1 MNKDILFVTAYKD
14 INRSKWPSI
23 SRSNNEYFQKFKLIT
38 ETIKHTLIVF
48 VEDDIKLQLIQQYNF
63 PSNILFYNLNTTN
76 SFFNNHLL
84 NQIQIIESETYKDKI
99 PSDRKSAPEHNYA
112 EYNLI
117 NHSKINFIREAKD
130 LYPDYS
136 FYSWIDFGF
145 GKTKYH
151 YPTIIENV
159 HLLPRKIIY
168 QLYTPIPE
176 IKISPNDM
184 LKEHR
189 IFFIGSSYI
198 IPNEMINTF
207 ENIYKLKMLE
217 LEKDNIVD
225 DDQNMLYQIYYD
237 YPDMF
242 YLINNSDWFSFY
254 NLLPN
259 KI

>member
-38 ETIKHTLIVF
+38 ESIKHTLIVF
-48 VEDDIKLQLIQQYNF
+48 VEDDIKLELIQQYNF
-63 PSNILFYNLNTTN
+63 PSNILFYNLNTINT
-76 SFFNNHLL
+76 FFNNHLSD
-84 NQIQIIESETYKDKI
+84 QIQIIESDTYKHKI
-99 PSDRKSAPEHNYA
+99 PSDRKGAPEHNYA

-117 NHSKINFIREAKD
+117 NHSKINFIKEAKD

-176 IKISPNDM
+176 IKIAPNDM
-184 LKEHR
+184 LKEDR
-189 IFFIGSSYI
+189 IFFIGSSFI
-198 IPNEMINTF
+198 IPNEMVNTF

-217 LEKDNIVD
+217 LEKEYVVD

-242 YLINNSDWFSFY
+242 YLFTNSEWFLFY
-254 NLLPN
+254 NLLPK

>member
-1 MNKDILFVTAYKD
+1 
-14 INRSKWPSI
+14 
-23 SRSNNEYFQKFKLIT
+23 
-38 ETIKHTLIVF
+38 
-48 VEDDIKLQLIQQYNF
+48 
-63 PSNILFYNLNTTN
+63 
-76 SFFNNHLL
+76 
-84 NQIQIIESETYKDKI
+84 
-99 PSDRKSAPEHNYA
+99 
-112 EYNLI
+112 
-117 NHSKINFIREAKD
+117 
-130 LYPDYS
+130 
-136 FYSWIDFGF
+136 
-145 GKTKYH
+145 
-151 YPTIIENV
+151 
-159 HLLPRKIIY
+159 
-168 QLYTPIPE
+168 
-176 IKISPNDM
+176 M

>member
-14 INRSKWPSI
+14 INRSKWPI
-23 SRSNNEYFQKFKLIT
+23 IPRSNNEYFQKFKLIT
-38 ETIKHTLIVF
+38 ESIKHNLVVF

-63 PSNILFYNLNTTN
+63 PPNILFHDLSGINI
-76 SFFNNHLL
+76 FFNNHLS
-84 NQIQIIESETYKDKI
+84 NQIQIIESETYKNKI
-99 PSDRKSAPEHNYA
+99 PHHRIGAPEHQYA

-117 NHSKINFIREAKD
+117 NHSKINFVREAKD

-145 GKTKYH
+145 GKKNIH

-168 QLYTPIPE
+168 QLNTPILE

-189 IFFIGSSYI
+189 IFFMGSSFI
-198 IPNEMINTF
+198 IPNEMIDIF

-217 LEKDNIVD
+217 LEKEYVVD

-242 YLINNSDWFSFY
+242 YLFTNSEWFLFY

>member
-1 MNKDILFVTAYKD
+1 MNKDIIFVTAYKD
-14 INRSKWPSI
+14 INREKWEVIP
-23 SRSNNEYFQKFKLIT
+23 RTNNEYFKKFKLIT
-38 ETIKHTLIVF
+38 ENIKHNLIVF
-48 VEDDIKLQLIQQYNF
+48 VEDDIKLQLIQEYNF

-76 SFFNNHLL
+76 SFL
-84 NQIQIIESETYKDKI
+84 NSRLTEQKEIIESETYKNKI
-99 PSDRKSAPEHNYA
+99 PIDRKGAPEHNYA

-117 NHSKINFIREAKD
+117 NHSKINFVKEAKD

-145 GKTKYH
+145 GKTNNH
-151 YPTIIENV
+151 YPTIVENV

-198 IPNEMINTF
+198 IPNEMINIF
-207 ENIYKLKMLE
+207 EKNYELKMVE
-217 LEKDNIVD
+217 LEKDGVVD
-225 DDQNMLYQIYYD
+225 DDQNMLYQIYFD